1 MMHGLTN
8 LKICVAKQA
17 KLIFKYKKIKIKLYK
32 TNAAIWFNKTCRIK
46 QLTPNYIKI
55 RIKGNN
61 TRAQRTENIANR
73 HRINQELRFLYI
85 KKQRLNEQL
94 YRIHLECAAH
104 WPTTWNLIQT
114 ATDNNIHQEMEAHY
128 N

>member
-1 MMHGLTN
+1 MHGLTN

-17 KLIFKYKKIKIKLYK
+17 KLIFQYKKIKIKLHK
-32 TNAAIWFNKTCRIK
+32 INAAIWFNKTCRIK

-61 TRAQRTENIANR
+61 TRAQRTENIAIR

-85 KKQRLNEQL
+85 KKAETQ
-94 YRIHLECAAH
+94 
-104 WPTTWNLIQT
+104 
-114 ATDNNIHQEMEAHY
+114 
-128 N
+128 